1 MSGTVI
7 VIIAVASVLLAAY
20 GLAEIL
26 ARRRAALEHGR
37 L

>member
-7 VIIAVASVLLAAY
+7 VIIAIAGVLLAAY

-26 ARRRAALEHGR
+26 ARRR
-37 L
+37 